1 MEFFLLK
8 VMEAL
13 GFNNKWIDWIAALLG
28 TASSKVLVNGQPT
41 QEILHSHGLRQGDPP
56 FPAIIRLG
64 N

>member
-13 GFNNKWIDWIAALLG
+13 GFNNKWIDWIAVLLG

-41 QEILHSHGLRQGDPP
+41 QEILHARGLRQGDPP
-56 FPAIIRLG
+56 FPVIIRLG